1 MNCAQGSQRYQQ
13 KRIVSFFAM
22 VSIKFFGP
30 SILFSAI
37 ALQYIQADPA
47 VTSKAELRK
56 AMIMYNLQTDSLKA
70 KLQDK
75 IESCRSHREDQAT
88 EELEKAM
95 GLLVSRQSR
104 MNQVFGKS
112 FSTAVQD
119 QLLQGANK
127 IIILVKNIMRTTGC

>member
-1 MNCAQGSQRYQQ
+1 MIIFLS
-13 KRIVSFFAM
+13 IVAE
-22 VSIKFFGP
+22 
-30 SILFSAI
+30 
-37 ALQYIQADPA
+37 PA

-95 GLLVSRQSR
+95 ELLVSRQSR
-104 MNQVFGKS
+104 MNQ
-112 FSTAVQD
+112 
-119 QLLQGANK
+119 
-127 IIILVKNIMRTTGC
+127 ILVKVFPLPFKNNYYKEQIKS